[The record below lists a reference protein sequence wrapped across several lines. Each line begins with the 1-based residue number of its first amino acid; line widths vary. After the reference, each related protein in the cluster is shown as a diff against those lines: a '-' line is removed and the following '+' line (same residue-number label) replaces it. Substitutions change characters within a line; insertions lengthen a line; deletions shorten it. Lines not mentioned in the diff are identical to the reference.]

1 MDNPLSFNRY
11 LRQQRFEPIGQ
22 AGQELLA
29 KSSVL
34 ICGCGALGSVIA
46 ERLARSGVGHL
57 RIVDRDWVELSN
69 LQRQTLFLERHA
81 REAVPKAAAAVEMLT
96 QINSEISIEA
106 LVEDVTCDNIDSL
119 ARGCDLIMDGTDN
132 FETRLLIND
141 YCVKNSIPWVHAG
154 CLGASG
160 QIMTILPGET
170 ACFRCLVPEL
180 PPPETMQT
188 CDTAGVLGP
197 AIGII
202 ASWQA
207 AEALKILS
215 GNRSAICRQ
224 LIVID
229 SWDTDCR
236 RINLS
241 PASGCKT
248 CGLRQFEF
256 LDGQVRTE
264 SVVLCGKNA
273 VQVTIPSPSG
283 SFADFQALAEKWQ
296 TLGQVN
302 VNAFFVRLSLPSM
315 QVTLFRGGRAVVEG
329 TTNSAEAK
337 TLLARILGS

>member
-1 MDNPLSFNRY
+1 MDTPLSFNRY
-11 LRQQRFEPIGQ
+11 LRQQRFEPIGK
-22 AGQELLA
+22 AGQEFLA
-29 KSSVL
+29 KSSAL

-81 REAVPKAAAAVEMLT
+81 REAVPKSVAAVEMLS
-96 QINSEISIEA
+96 QINSEITLEA
-106 LVEDVTCDNIDSL
+106 LVEDVTCDNIAAL
-119 ARGCDLIMDGTDN
+119 AQDCDLIMDGTDN

-141 YCVKNSIPWVHAG
+141 YCVKNSIPWIHAG

-160 QIMTILPGET
+160 QVMTILPGET

-188 CDTAGVLGP
+188 CDTAGVLGT

-215 GNRSAICRQ
+215 GNRSAACRQ

-229 SWDTDCR
+229 SWETDCR
-236 RINLS
+236 RINLNPVS
-241 PASGCKT
+241 SCKT
-248 CGLRQFEF
+248 CGLGQFEF
-256 LDGQVRTE
+256 LDGRVRTE

-273 VQVTIPSPSG
+273 VQVTIPSSSG
-283 SFADFQALAEKWQ
+283 SFTDLQSLAEKWQ
-296 TLGQVN
+296 TLGDVN
-302 VNAFFVRLSLPSM
+302 VNAFFVRLNLPSM
-315 QVTLFRGGRAVVEG
+315 QVTLFRGGRTVVEG

>member
-1 MDNPLSFNRY
+1 MDNPLSYNRY

-22 AGQELLA
+22 AGQESLA

-81 REAVPKAAAAVEMLT
+81 REAVPKSVAAVEMLT
-96 QINSEISIEA
+96 QINSQISLEA
-106 LVEDVTCDNIDSL
+106 LVEDVTCDNIASL
-119 ARGCDLIMDGTDN
+119 AQGCDLLMDGTDN

-241 PASGCKT
+241 PTKSCKT
-248 CGLRQFEF
+248 CGLGQFEF
-256 LDGQVRTE
+256 LDGLVRTE
-264 SVVLCGKNA
+264 SLVLCGKNA
-273 VQVTIPSPSG
+273 VQVTIPSQAG
-283 SFADFQALAEKWQ
+283 SFTDLEALAEKWR
-296 TLGQVN
+296 TLGDVN
-302 VNAFFVRLSLPSM
+302 LNAFFVRLSLPTM
-315 QVTLFRGGRAVVEG
+315 QVTLFRVGEP
-329 TTNSAEAK
+329 
-337 TLLARILGS
+337 